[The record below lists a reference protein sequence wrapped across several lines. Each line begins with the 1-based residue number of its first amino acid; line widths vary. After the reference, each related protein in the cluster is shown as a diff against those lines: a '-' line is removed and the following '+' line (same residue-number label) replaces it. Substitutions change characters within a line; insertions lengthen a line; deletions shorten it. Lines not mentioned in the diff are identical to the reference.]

1 MSTSQTHTH
10 THKAHTHKAHTL
22 MNVVSA
28 MSSGFLLHNLS
39 QDGSSS
45 LKQGGGGGGFLQSGK
60 GGANVL
66 HSNIE
71 AKIELRHQAHAGS
84 SSLEHGGGPLSR
96 GPGRQNLPGRQKVLT
111 PRFRDFF

>member
-1 MSTSQTHTH
+1 MFCWLSLVMSTSHTHTHTH
-10 THKAHTHKAHTL
+10 THKAHTH
-22 MNVVSA
+22 MNFVSA

-96 GPGRQNLPGRQKVLT
+96 GPGRQKVLT